1 MNSGKAYIMVHDGTG
16 TRLILET
23 PEQAPVAVEVQDHVA
38 EAPAAEA
45 PVEEAPVVE
54 VKAEKK
60 TKKSEKVVE
69 AVVAPEAVKSPV
81 PEADEHA
88 AADQE

>member
-1 MNSGKAYIMVHDGTG
+1 MNSGKAYIMVHDRTG

-54 VKAEKK
+54 VKAE
-60 TKKSEKVVE
+60 VVE